1 MIKETAVEDRV
12 ATRTKGQ
19 LEASI
24 SEAII
29 RFEKDFMGQGPL
41 DARSYVI
48 DDMVLVRLSNALTPV
63 ELKLAGTK
71 EARQA
76 RDLIKQ
82 VRMELLELGRP
93 MLEET
98 ILELTGCSVESLHT
112 DISTRTGE
120 RIIVFTLKGHPQ
132 LRRKSKHRFM
142 GCAILAGG
150 NLTTDQPMT
159 Y

>member
-1 MIKETAVEDRV
+1 MNRETEVGERV
-12 ATRTKGQ
+12 GTRTRGQ

-29 RFEKDFMGQGPL
+29 RFEKDFMGRGPL
-41 DARSYVI
+41 DARSYVM

-63 ELKLAGTK
+63 EIKLAGTK
-71 EARQA
+71 EARQG

-82 VRMELLELGRP
+82 IRMELLELGRP

-98 ILELTGCSVESLHT
+98 ISELTGCSVESLHT

-120 RIIVFTLKGHPQ
+120 RIIVFTLKSHPQ
-132 LRRKSKHRFM
+132 LREKE
-142 GCAILAGG
+142 
-150 NLTTDQPMT
+150 
-159 Y
+159 